1 MDQIQRAYALLQ
13 DWKGSS
19 YVHGLGVL
27 EQVGALASQYGKRVL
42 VVGNTTYLKPVT
54 EAVVASLEKVGCTL
68 AGSVVAPDAK
78 PNAPREDV

>member
-27 EQVGALASQYGKRVL
+27 DQVGALAGQYGKRVL
-42 VVGNTTYLKPVT
+42 VVGNMTYLKPVT
-54 EAVVASLEKVGCTL
+54 EEVVASLEKAGSTL
-68 AGSVVAPDAK
+68 AATEIDP
-78 PNAPREDV
+78 